1 MVMKLDDRFSQ
12 PSPPFKAPNEKEN
25 LGCLL
30 PLRPKSQPASVPLK
44 ERRDN
49 DNVQRLLEQAK
60 LLSGKMIAEF
70 PTSKPI
76 ARINPIKLT
85 YTAAHVMNDE
95 QFIRTTR
102 MMSITDKGAM
112 SLLLAN
118 GGSKFLEQ
126 GLLPAQAWDA
136 LRKEKMN
143 AVSKKVPGKD
153 SDKRQVVEG
162 TGYTPGT
169 PTVEDR
175 MRKMG
180 WHVIEGGKSDE

>member
-1 MVMKLDDRFSQ
+1 MVMRDEDRFTQ
-12 PSPPFKAPNEKEN
+12 PLPPFKAPNEKEN
-25 LGCLL
+25 LGTLI
-30 PLRPKSQPASVPLK
+30 PLRQRYEPPSIPIKD
-44 ERRDN
+44 RRDN
-49 DNVQRLLEQAK
+49 ENVQRLLEQAK
-60 LLSGKMIAEF
+60 ALSAKVIREF
-70 PTSKPI
+70 PATASKQSTP
-76 ARINPIKLT
+76 PIKLT